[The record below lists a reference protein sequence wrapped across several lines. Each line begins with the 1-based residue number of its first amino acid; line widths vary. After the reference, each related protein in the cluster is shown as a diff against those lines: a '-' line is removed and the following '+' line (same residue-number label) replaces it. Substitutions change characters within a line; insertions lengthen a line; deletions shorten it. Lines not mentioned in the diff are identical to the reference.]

1 NETVSFML
9 YNYAD
14 GNSYPITGTINPGFG
29 DLIGASAPLPL
40 NASTLISL
48 DAPVI
53 NVYEMTATGMKIQWD
68 AVPNAD
74 QYQIWRST
82 DPYGGYQHITTIPGT
97 SYTDNY
103 LGDRMFYRVKA
114 ITGGIA
120 K

>member
-1 NETVSFML
+1 ML

-14 GNSYPITGTINPGFG
+14 GNSYPITGTLSLGFG
-29 DLIGASAPLPL
+29 SVVGTSAPLPL

-48 DAPVI
+48 DAPII
-53 NVYEMTATGMKIQWD
+53 NGYEMTATGMKLQWD

-82 DPYGGYQHITTIPGT
+82 DPYSGFTLINTVSTT
-97 SYTDNY
+97 SFTDNY
-103 LGDRMFYRVKA
+103 LGDRMFYHVKA